1 MPPQDPET
9 ARWLAEQVQPY
20 EPMLRAWLHSRF
32 SIGAFRKDI
41 ADFFGSVT
49 TIATAEQLERYG
61 LSDDYV
67 GYNLVSPFN
76 VGNARVTGVEYAWRQ
91 RLECLPNGARG
102 VGVFFNGTE
111 MQLNGATTADFSGF
125 TDRTINWGLSLDRP
139 RFSTKLNWNYTGP
152 RRQTAV
158 AGANVPA
165 GTYTYLKSRLQ
176 IDVSVEWRFSRRLGA
191 YATVRNLTNMSNVAE
206 AYATTTPAY
215 ARTRQIDLFGAAYT
229 LGLKGSF

>member
-1 MPPQDPET
+1 VPPQDPET
-9 ARWLAEQVQPY
+9 ARWLAEQVQPH

-32 SIGAFRKDI
+32 SVGAFRKDI

-49 TIATAEQLERYG
+49 TIATAELLEHYG

-67 GYNLVSPFN
+67 GSNVVSQFN
-76 VGNARVTGVEYAWRQ
+76 VGDARVTGLEYAWRQ
-91 RLECLPNGARG
+91 RLEFLPSWARG

-111 MQLNGATTADFSGF
+111 MQLSGATTADFSGF
-125 TDRTINWGLSLDRP
+125 TDRTINWGVSLDRP

-152 RRQTAV
+152 RRQNAV
-158 AGANVPA
+158 VGANVPA

-176 IDVSVEWRFSRRLGA
+176 IDVHVEWRLSRRFGV
-191 YATVRNLTNMSNVAE
+191 YATVRNLTNMSNVTE
-206 AYATTTPAY
+206 AYAPHTPAY

-229 LGLKGSF
+229 FGLKGSF

>member
-9 ARWLAEQVQPY
+9 ARWLAEQVQPH

-32 SIGAFRKDI
+32 SVGAFRKDI

-49 TIATAEQLERYG
+49 TIATAEQLDHYG

-67 GYNLVSPFN
+67 GYNLVSQFN

-91 RLECLPNGARG
+91 RLEFLPNWARG

-125 TDRTINWGLSLDRP
+125 TDRTINWGVSLDRP
-139 RFSTKLNWNYTGP
+139 RLSTKLNWNYTGP

-165 GTYTYLKSRLQ
+165 GTYSYLKSQLQ
-176 IDVSVEWRFSRRLGA
+176 VDVSVEWRFSRRLGA

-206 AYATTTPAY
+206 AYATNTPAY

-229 LGLKGSF
+229 FGLKGSF

>member
-9 ARWLAEQVQPY
+9 ARWLAEQVQPH

-32 SIGAFRKDI
+32 SVGAFRKDI

-67 GYNLVSPFN
+67 GYNLVSQFN

-125 TDRTINWGLSLDRP
+125 TDRTINWGVSLDRP
-139 RFSTKLNWNYTGP
+139 RLSTKLNWNYTGP

-206 AYATTTPAY
+206 AYAPNTPAY

-229 LGLKGSF
+229 FGLKGSF

>member
-9 ARWLAEQVQPY
+9 ARWLAEQVQPH
-20 EPMLRAWLHSRF
+20 EPMLRAWLHGRF
-32 SIGAFRKDI
+32 SVGAFRKDI

-49 TIATAEQLERYG
+49 TIATAELLEQSG

-76 VGNARVTGVEYAWRQ
+76 VGDARVTSVEFAWRQ
-91 RLECLPNGARG
+91 RLECFPNGARG
-102 VGVFFNGTE
+102 VGFFFSGTE
-111 MQLNGATTADFSGF
+111 MQLGGTTTADFSGF

-139 RFSTKLNWNYTGP
+139 RFSTKLNWDYTGP

-158 AGANVPA
+158 VGANVPA

-176 IDVSVEWRFSRRLGA
+176 IDVSVEWRFSRRLAA
-191 YATVRNLTNMSNVAE
+191 YATVRNLTNMSNVTE
-206 AYATTTPAY
+206 SYAPNTPAD
-215 ARTRQIDLFGAAYT
+215 ARTRQIDLCGAAST
-229 LGLKGSF
+229 FGLKGTF